1 MNERINKIVL
11 RCAAVPNVELEAAPD
26 GFDGLSLYQVEPWG
40 DMPSGSVH
48 RQVVEEVA
56 ALGPENDREAQ
67 AYAELFV
74 HARGDLIYLLTEV
87 ERLSARTRALERQLD
102 GALRSLQHALA
113 ELSEKDNDGG
123 LRYAQD
129 DETTMDNEQCV
140 DD

>member
-1 MNERINKIVL
+1 MSERINEIVL

-40 DMPSGSVH
+40 DMPSGTVH

-67 AYAELFV
+67 AYAQLFL

-87 ERLSARTRALERQLD
+87 ERLGARVSALTLQLGGAMRA
-102 GALRSLQHALA
+102 LQHALA
-113 ELSEKDNDGG
+113 ELSERGTDGA

-129 DETTMDNEQCV
+129 NETKADTEPCV